1 MEAHQTN
8 ILVTGAS
15 GQLGNVFQYLA
26 PNHPEL
32 NFLFTDKS
40 NLDINNAEEL
50 NAFFTQHPIHYCIN
64 CAAYTAVD
72 RAEREQ
78 DQAFAINDNAVG
90 LLAKICHQH
99 EVWLFHISTDYVFD
113 GTKSSGY
120 LETDPT
126 GPVNVYGA
134 SKLAGERAAQ
144 AVNDKL
150 IIIRT
155 SWLYAKA
162 GHNFVNSMIRLM
174 KEKPAINV
182 VNDQIGSPTY
192 ANDLAT
198 AIIHIILNYHDPTP
212 GIYHYSNSG
221 SCSWYEFAAEIKS
234 ICGLTAT
241 ITPIPAASYPTPAK
255 RPAFSILNTEKIQY
269 SFHISIPHWKESI
282 ANCLDNREL

>member
-40 NLDINNAEEL
+40 SLDIGNEQSL
-50 NAFFTQHPIHYCIN
+50 IAFFTQHQIKYCIN

-72 RAEREQ
+72 RAEREL

-99 EVWLFHISTDYVFD
+99 AVRLLHISTDYVFD

-198 AIIHIILNYHDPTP
+198 AIIHIILNYPDPTP

-221 SCSWYEFAAEIKS
+221 SCSWYEFAVEIKS

-241 ITPIPAASYPTPAK
+241 IAPIPAASYPTPAK
-255 RPAFSILNTEKIQY
+255 RPAFSILNTEKIQH
-269 SFHISIPHWKESI
+269 SFHTAIPHWKDSL
-282 ANCLDNREL
+282 ASCLDNTEQ

>member
-78 DQAFAINDNAVG
+78 EQAFAINDNAVG

-198 AIIHIILNYHDPTP
+198 AIIHIILNYPDPTP

-255 RPAFSILNTEKIQY
+255 RPAFSILNTEKIQH
-269 SFHISIPHWKESI
+269 SFHTAIPHWKDSL
-282 ANCLDNREL
+282 ASCLDNREL

>member
-1 MEAHQTN
+1 METDQKN

-15 GQLGNVFQYLA
+15 GQLGKVFQYLA
-26 PNHPEL
+26 PDYPQL
-32 NFLFTDKS
+32 NFLFTDKPS
-40 NLDINNAEEL
+40 LDIGNEQSL
-50 NAFFTQHPIHYCIN
+50 IAFFTQHQVKYCIN

-78 DQAFAINDNAVG
+78 EQAFAINDNAVG
-90 LLAKICHQH
+90 FLAKICHQH
-99 EVWLFHISTDYVFD
+99 EVSLFHISTDYVFD
-113 GTKSSGY
+113 GTKPGGY
-120 LETDPT
+120 LETEPT

-134 SKLAGERAAQ
+134 SKLAGENAAL
-144 AVNDKL
+144 ALHDKL

-155 SWLYAKA
+155 SWLYAKE

-174 KEKPAINV
+174 KEKQAINV

-198 AIIHIILNYHDPTP
+198 AIIHIILNYPDPTP

-221 SCSWYEFAAEIKS
+221 SCSWYEFAVEIKS

-241 ITPIPAASYPTPAK
+241 IAPIAAESYPTPAK
-255 RPAFSILNTEKIQY
+255 RPAFSILKTEKIQHG
-269 SFHISIPHWKESI
+269 FHISIPHWKVSL

>member
-234 ICGLTAT
+234 IFGLTAT